1 MRVSGNVARRTRM
14 VNRMMAKPIWLK
26 QMTYNTSK
34 VLSIGRMMNSVH
46 AKLMASTKS
55 LYPLTAMHSSF
66 ALDNILGMEA
76 PHAPQLGASYVKSP
90 YRAVLGPHEHRF
102 L

>member
-14 VNRMMAKPIWLK
+14 VNKMMAKPIWLK

-34 VLSIGRMMNSVH
+34 VLSIGRMMNSVQR
-46 AKLMASTKS
+46 KLMASKC
-55 LYPLTAMHSSF
+55 LYPLPAKCWSF
-66 ALDNILGMEA
+66 TLIILGVKA
-76 PHAPQLGASYVKSP
+76 PHTPKLGAPYVKSP